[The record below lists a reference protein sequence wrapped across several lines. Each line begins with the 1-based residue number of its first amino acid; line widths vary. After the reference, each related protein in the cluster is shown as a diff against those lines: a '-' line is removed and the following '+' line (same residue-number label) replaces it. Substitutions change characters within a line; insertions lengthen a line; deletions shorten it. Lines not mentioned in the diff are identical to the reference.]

1 MRFLFI
7 GNSHTYFN
15 DLPHM
20 VCSRAEESGFPTEVT
35 MIAHG
40 GWYLKQHVEEPD
52 MKFNI
57 KYGHY
62 DYVVLQEHS
71 HPFDRLEDYEEAV
84 KTLSAWI
91 KEAGSVPVI
100 YGTWSQKA
108 EPQEQERMNETN
120 RRLSQTYGTLYA
132 PVGESWW
139 SHQASCP
146 EVEMYA
152 SDGANASPA
161 GSEFAAMII
170 WETIRA
176 HAHLKLSTPAH
187 AHLKLST
194 LARAHIKLSA
204 DKRSF
209 ILGMITAFCECVA
222 GGCKRLA
229 LSPPLRPVDFD
240 DIRDEAY
247 RLIENH
253 GLIHYHERN
262 LDMPEDQRFEWI
274 LIAAKDETID
284 EYLRICETGNSPA
297 RSLKPFFGVLSYNQ
311 KEAVHSG
318 YDAYREYFP
327 EG

>member
-1 MRFLFI
+1 MRIMFI

-15 DLPHM
+15 DLPHR

-52 MKFNI
+52 VKFNI

-132 PVGESWW
+132 PVGERWW
-139 SHQASCP
+139 SHQASSLDI
-146 EVEMYA
+146 EMYA
-152 SDGANASPA
+152 SDGAHASPA

-176 HAHLKLSTPAH
+176 HASQ
-187 AHLKLST
+187 
-194 LARAHIKLSA
+194 KLSA

-229 LSPPLRPVDFD
+229 LSPPLRPVDFEE
-240 DIRDEAY
+240 IRDEAY

-274 LIAAKDETID
+274 LIAAKDETIE
-284 EYLRICETGNSPA
+284 EYLRICEAGNSPA

-311 KEAVHSG
+311 KEAVHTG

>member
-1 MRFLFI
+1 MRILFI

-15 DLPHM
+15 DLPHR
-20 VCSRAEESGFPTEVT
+20 VSNRAEECGFPTEVT

-52 MKFNI
+52 VKFNI

-71 HPFDRLEDYEEAV
+71 HPFDHLEDYEEAV
-84 KTLSAWI
+84 KTLTAWI

-132 PVGESWW
+132 PVGERWW

-152 SDGANASPA
+152 SDGAHASPA

-176 HAHLKLSTPAH
+176 HLKPSICAH
-187 AHLKLST
+187 AH
-194 LARAHIKLSA
+194 IELSA

-229 LSPPLRPVDFD
+229 LSPPLRPADFD

-247 RLIENH
+247 YLIEKH
-253 GLIHYHERN
+253 GLIHFHEPN
-262 LDMPEDQRFEWI
+262 VDMPEDQRFEWI
-274 LIAAKDETID
+274 LIAAKDETFE
-284 EYLRICETGNSPA
+284 EYLRIREAGHSPA
-297 RSLKPFFGVLSYNQ
+297 RSLEPFHRLLSYNQ
-311 KEAVHSG
+311 KEAVHTG

-327 EG
+327 EE